1 MKRAKIT
8 KLDLFYYSFPAVFSA
23 FAGIPLYVYA
33 PEYYNANY
41 GVSLSYLG
49 LSLLALRAI
58 DAAQDPFIGMLSDKY
73 SRYRIRYHTSCFNY
87 FSY

>member
-1 MKRAKIT
+1 MKKVKTT
-8 KLDLFYYSFPAVFSA
+8 KLDLFYYSFSA
-23 FAGIPLYVYA
+23 IFTSFAGIPLYIYA

-58 DAAQDPFIGMLSDKY
+58 DAVQDPLIGLLSDKY
-73 SRYRIRYHTSCFNY
+73 SRFLSLYIM
-87 FSY
+87 

>member
-1 MKRAKIT
+1 MNKLKIN
-8 KLDLFYYSFPAVFSA
+8 KLDLFYYSFPAIFTS

-58 DAAQDPFIGMLSDKY
+58 DALQDPFIGMLSDKY
-73 SRYRIRYHTSCFNY
+73 
-87 FSY
+87 